1 MANAKVTKVTE
12 CNNEGALVFSY
23 DLEDIDH
30 LESGADVYNGQESVL
45 WQNLRATRFDEMKAM
60 YQNLR
65 STGALSYEKVKK
77 AFEDHQAKWPEA
89 IFNEDAWFKYLAPL
103 VEKGNASY
111 LSMLQGSKAEQRKWW
126 LYNRFRYI
134 DSKYNAGDA
143 LTNVITVRAYA
154 KSNITLVPFASIYAS
169 VKFGSYLVSKRASRN
184 QTTTIVCPV
193 DALNDSEVYIY
204 SCDQL
209 ASVGDLSGLKVGY
222 ADFSRAIKL
231 QDLKIGDADANYSN
245 GNLTELYLGNNTL
258 LQTIDVRN
266 CPNLTQAVNLSGC
279 TGIEEVYFDGT
290 AITSLSL
297 PNGGVLKKL
306 HLPGTVTNLTVRN
319 QTSLS
324 EFVMPSYSNITTLWL
339 ENNGGVIPM
348 MDILDVTPANSR
360 VRLIGINLEAED
372 GNEIK
377 EFYDKLDLM
386 RGLDESGNNM
396 EHAQVSGRIH
406 VPALTGAE
414 MASFRARYPSVT
426 IAADHTTSYLYY
438 YNEDGSALLTFSGK
452 ANPEPVYDGGNGTYT
467 NATTKADSAD
477 GHYSYTADGWATT
490 PGGAKDAN
498 ALIGVDSDRNVY
510 AAYASIVKTYT
521 VTWKNGSTTIRTDSN
536 VPWGTKVT
544 WGQAMPTNSSGQTA
558 TGWDYDL
565 TKPITGNTTISAAY
579 KPLYTITFV
588 RGSADGGG
596 TLQTLKVEEGN
607 MPVYSGATPT
617 STQGSAEDYPF
628 EGWVPTIVAATANT
642 TYTAKFGSPIDVS
655 EISDSWDTIIA
666 NIDNGTYSTKY
677 KIGNYK
683 PLDLGETYGTVNM
696 QIVAFDT
703 DILSGQPLEVEGTT
717 KAPITFIGMNAFCYP
732 RSYSFNKTLVDNGD
746 GTYQDATGAI
756 GGYEHSNL
764 KTVLET
770 IVVPSIPNNV
780 KSRIVSV
787 IKSHPARDT
796 SGASVSQRLN
806 LKIWAPSYHE
816 IAGFESVVNYQNFFK
831 DNESRIVY
839 QTSEMGNSIANPW
852 LRSTF
857 GLDKANV
864 VGFNGTVG
872 SEKTYITKNVY
883 FGFCLG
889 LEEETITDDW
899 DTILANQSYATDYHI
914 GDTKMLDLG
923 TEGKHLMEIVAFDT
937 DDRADDT
944 GKAGITWISKDL
956 LNTKKPMNNGVEAY
970 YRWDRSDLKTYLAE
984 TIKSLIPTN
993 VRSSIVPVKK
1003 ITSIYYNNTFYQ
1015 NGVTTQDDLWI
1026 PSYREIFGDQV
1037 YEQKGETYNLS
1048 SDSRIKKFIGIAN
1061 NWIIRTSDKTGAKT
1075 MCINS
1080 SGNVIKGLS
1089 QLEPLG
1095 IALGF
1100 CTN

>member
-1 MANAKVTKVTE
+1 MSVENIKKRLCWLLYDADTANST
-12 CNNEGALVFSY
+12 NNEGALVFNY

-30 LESGADVYNGQESVL
+30 MESGADVYNGQQSVF
-45 WQNLRATRFDEMKAM
+45 WQNLRAARFDEMKAM

-169 VKFGSYLVSKRASRN
+169 VKFGSYLVSQRASRN

-319 QTSLS
+319 QTSLN

-348 MDILDVTPANSR
+348 MDILDVIPANSR

-372 GNEIK
+372 VEEID

-452 ANPEPVYDGGNGTYT
+452 ANPEPVYDGGNGTYA
-467 NATTKADSAD
+467 NDTTKADSAD

-510 AAYASIVKTYT
+510 ATYVSTVKTYT
-521 VTWKNGSTTIRTDSN
+521 VTWKNANGTVLETDTN
-536 VPWGTKVT
+536 VPWGTT
-544 WGQAMPTNSSGQTA
+544 PTYNGSTPTQDGEPSSGWTP
-558 TGWDYDL
+558 TVG
-565 TKPITGNTTISAAY
+565 PITGNTTYTAIY
-579 KPLYTITFV
+579 VPMYTITWAKA
-588 RGSADGGG
+588 SEDGGG
-596 TLQTLKVEEGN
+596 TITTTRVPEGT
-607 MPVYSGATPT
+607 TPT
-617 STQGSAEDYPF
+617 YTGSTPTTTRGDATEFQFS
-628 EGWVPTIVAATANT
+628 GWTPALAPAYANK
-642 TYTAKFGSPIDVS
+642 TYTAVFTDLRAKTIQYLSGSMTEYESNATSITAYSFQNMTSLTALDLTNTGAITIAANAFNGASNLKHLVIRSNTVATLSNTSAFTGTDIATGNGAVYVPANLVDSYKAATNWSNYIIFPISKYPATDFS
-655 EISDSWDTIIA
+655 TIEDSWSEIIA
-666 NIDNGTYSTKY
+666 NVANGTYSTKY
-677 KIGNYK
+677 KVGDTKLLSFGSEGDHYMVLVAKDMDTLASGGTAATTWISN
-683 PLDLGETYGTVNM
+683 DL
-696 QIVAFDT
+696 
-703 DILSGQPLEVEGTT
+703 LTT
-717 KAPITFIGMNAFCYP
+717 MHRMNATP
-732 RSYSFNKTLVDNGD
+732 TTS
-746 GTYQDATGAI
+746 
-756 GGYEHSNL
+756 GGY
-764 KTVLET
+764 KAT
-770 IVVPSIPNNV
+770 
-780 KSRIVSV
+780 
-787 IKSHPARDT
+787 
-796 SGASVSQRLN
+796 
-806 LKIWAPSYHE
+806 
-816 IAGFESVVNYQNFFK
+816 
-831 DNESRIVY
+831 
-839 QTSEMGNSIANPW
+839 EM
-852 LRSTF
+852 R
-857 GLDKANV
+857 
-864 VGFNGTVG
+864 
-872 SEKTYITKNVY
+872 TY
-883 FGFCLG
+883 LS
-889 LEEETITDDW
+889 
-899 DTILANQSYATDYHI
+899 DTILPKLPAEIQTAIKEVSKVQS
-914 GDTKMLDLG
+914 
-923 TEGKHLMEIVAFDT
+923 
-937 DDRADDT
+937 
-944 GKAGITWISKDL
+944 
-956 LNTKKPMNNGVEAY
+956 
-970 YRWDRSDLKTYLAE
+970 TYLGM
-984 TIKSLIPTN
+984 
-993 VRSSIVPVKK
+993 IVKDG
-1003 ITSIYYNNTFYQ
+1003 Q
-1015 NGVTTQDDLWI
+1015 TTTEKLWI
-1026 PSYREIFGDQV
+1026 PSDHEVGL
-1037 YEQKGETYNLS
+1037 GTAHET
-1048 SDSRIKKFIGIAN
+1048 
-1061 NWIIRTSDKTGAKT
+1061 TGALYNGYFTGTSRRVKYL
-1075 MCINS
+1075 NGS
-1080 SGNVIKGLS
+1080 ASNWWLRSAYNASNFRYVKDSGGGNRYADLAYGVA
-1089 QLEPLG
+1089 P
-1095 IALGF
+1095 GF
-1100 CTN
+1100 CI